1 MIGLRTR
8 DLLQHFVRARCRLSP
23 TVIVFEDLHWLDSAS
38 EDTLAKITAI
48 EEPLQLLILHTRRM
62 EYNPPWLG
70 NEHVTHLHI
79 DPLSDRETSRIAEAR
94 LGVDQLPE
102 ALAKLITA
110 KAEGNALFAE
120 EIASFLDERDIVRRC
135 AAGLE
140 FDPEAV
146 ALLCRK
152 ASNRCSLL
160 ASTGYSPRTAR
171 YCKGHR

>member
-1 MIGLRTR
+1 M
-8 DLLQHFVRARCRLSP
+8 
-23 TVIVFEDLHWLDSAS
+23 
-38 EDTLAKITAI
+38 
-48 EEPLQLLILHTRRM
+48 
-62 EYNPPWLG
+62 
-70 NEHVTHLHI
+70 THLHI

-160 ASTGYSPRTAR
+160 ASTGYGPRTAR